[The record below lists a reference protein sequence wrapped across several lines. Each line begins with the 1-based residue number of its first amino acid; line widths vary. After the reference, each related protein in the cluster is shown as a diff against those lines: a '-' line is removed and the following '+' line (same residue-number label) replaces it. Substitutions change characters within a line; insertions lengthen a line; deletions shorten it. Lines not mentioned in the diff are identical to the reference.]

1 MDALNLSAHESRT
14 HIETGSP
21 DSAISAEERAAWLI
35 DYLLLHQHEERSQLL
50 RTVVQQI
57 TAAEAQGYDA
67 GWRHG
72 REMFD

>member
-1 MDALNLSAHESRT
+1 MDALNLSAHEARAHT
-14 HIETGSP
+14 ETGAP
-21 DSAISAEERAAWLI
+21 NGAISAEERAAWLI
-35 DYLLLHQHEERSQLL
+35 DYLLLHQRKERSHLL

-72 REMFD
+72 RGEFD